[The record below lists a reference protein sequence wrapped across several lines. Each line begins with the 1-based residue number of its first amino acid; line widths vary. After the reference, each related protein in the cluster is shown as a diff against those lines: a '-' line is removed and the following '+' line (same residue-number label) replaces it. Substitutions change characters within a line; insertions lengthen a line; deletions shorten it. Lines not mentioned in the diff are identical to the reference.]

1 MTSSLQ
7 TSDLLV
13 VDNLRK
19 TFQYSQTWLHR
30 LAGQIPPRATA
41 LDGVSFRIPR
51 GTTFGLVGESGCGK
65 STLARI
71 IAGLMKPDS
80 GSVSLLQADGRRP
93 RMQMIFQDP
102 FSSLNGRWR
111 IDRIISEPIRA
122 HDLRN
127 GAGIRRRVDELLE
140 HVGLSSA
147 DAAKYPH
154 EFSGGQRQRI
164 SIARALA
171 GEPTFLICD
180 EPTSAL
186 DVSVQ
191 AQILNLLKDLQAEF
205 DLTYLFITH
214 NLSVVRV
221 MAHQIG
227 VMYLGQLI
235 ELAEQDALFNAPAH
249 PYTEMLLKAAPD
261 LDVAER
267 ALYPIAGEVPSLL
280 ALPTGCCFQN
290 RCPWRSDT
298 CVQAHPEASV
308 SGRSE
313 VRCHLPRNALAGEPR
328 IHHAGRHLS
337 QNL

>member
-1 MTSSLQ
+1 MSSPLQ
-7 TSDLLV
+7 RSDLLV
-13 VDNLRK
+13 VDNVRK
-19 TFQYSQTWLHR
+19 TFQSSQGWLHR
-30 LAGQIPPRATA
+30 LTGQVPPRATA
-41 LDGVSFRIPR
+41 LDGVSFSIPR

-71 IAGLMKPDS
+71 IAGLMQPDS

-93 RMQMIFQDP
+93 RLQMIFQDP
-102 FSSLNGRWR
+102 FSSLNSRWR
-111 IDRIISEPIRA
+111 IDRIISEPIHA
-122 HDLRN
+122 HRLKS
-127 GAGIRRRVDELLE
+127 GKAVRRRVDELLE
-140 HVGLSSA
+140 HVGLSPA
-147 DAAKYPH
+147 DAMKYPH

-221 MAHQIG
+221 MAHRIG

-235 ELAEQDALFNAPAH
+235 EIAEQDALFDRPAH
-249 PYTEMLLKAAPD
+249 PYAEMLLKAAPD
-261 LDVAER
+261 LDVADR
-267 ALYPIAGEVPSLL
+267 SLHPIPGEVPGLL
-280 ALPTGCCFQN
+280 ALPPGCRFQN
-290 RCPWRSDT
+290 RCPWSEERCAT
-298 CVQAHPEASV
+298 TQPQMAL
-308 SGRSE
+308 SGNSS
-313 VRCHLPRNALAGEPR
+313 VRCFFPRNELV
-328 IHHAGRHLS
+328 S
-337 QNL
+337 

>member
-1 MTSSLQ
+1 MQSP
-7 TSDLLV
+7 DLLV
-13 VDNLRK
+13 VDDVRK
-19 TFQYSQTWLHR
+19 TFQSSQSWLHR
-30 LAGQIPPRATA
+30 LTGQVPPRAMA
-41 LDGVSFRIPR
+41 LDGVSFHIPR

-71 IAGLMKPDS
+71 IAGLMQPDS

-102 FSSLNGRWR
+102 FSSLNSRWR
-111 IDRIISEPIRA
+111 IDRIIAEPIHA
-122 HDLRN
+122 HRLRS
-127 GAGIRRRVDELLE
+127 GKAVRQRVDELLE
-140 HVGLSSA
+140 HVGLSPA
-147 DAAKYPH
+147 DATKYPH

-235 ELAEQDALFNAPAH
+235 EVAEQNALFDQPAH
-249 PYTEMLLKAAPD
+249 PYAEMLLKAVPD
-261 LDVAER
+261 LDVEAR
-267 ALYPIAGEVPSLL
+267 DLHPIPGEVPSLL
-280 ALPTGCCFQN
+280 ALPTGCRFQN
-290 RCPWRSDT
+290 RCPWM
-298 CVQAHPEASV
+298 QARCAETQPPMSRAGNS
-308 SGRSE
+308 S
-313 VRCHLPRNALAGEPR
+313 VRCFIPRNALA
-328 IHHAGRHLS
+328 S
-337 QNL
+337 